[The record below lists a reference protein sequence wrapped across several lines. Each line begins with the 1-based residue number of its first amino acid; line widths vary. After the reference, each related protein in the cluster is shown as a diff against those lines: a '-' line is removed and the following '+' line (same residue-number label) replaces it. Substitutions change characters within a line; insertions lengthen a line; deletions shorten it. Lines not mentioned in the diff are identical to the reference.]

1 MKGHNQNK
9 YLHNYIKSHN
19 PTHAEWT
26 EYRVNLGGKNLVC
39 APGFAAESL
48 NVPVC
53 QGLCQPGGVGVLGEH
68 SLMGSAASGPGV
80 AIPGLDWVLWIIP
93 HLTQGQ
99 ILTQDPAESA
109 KSA

>member
-1 MKGHNQNK
+1 M
-9 YLHNYIKSHN
+9 
-19 PTHAEWT
+19 
-26 EYRVNLGGKNLVC
+26 
-39 APGFAAESL
+39 
-48 NVPVC
+48 
-53 QGLCQPGGVGVLGEH
+53 LGEH